1 MVPGAAVPQG
11 SGRDRFVRASKTG
24 EETMSRTNKTT
35 RSDRNRKAIAG
46 VKKHYANAPSIVVN
60 GVSYKPSDVERVLQ
74 DSIDAADATS
84 STATAFHKAV
94 EAEKAAN
101 VKGDVLY
108 RGLRTYLITQ
118 FRTNPETLDDF
129 GITLTQKQ
137 VPDAK
142 KVATAVEK
150 RAATRK
156 ARSTMG
162 KRQKAAIKGQMP
174 VIPPPNTAK
183 PA

>member
-1 MVPGAAVPQG
+1 MRKTSKAV
-11 SGRDRFVRASKTG
+11 
-24 EETMSRTNKTT
+24 
-35 RSDRNRKAIAG
+35 RSDRNRKAIVG
-46 VKKHYANAPSIVVN
+46 VKKYYANAPSIVVD
-60 GVSYKPSDVERVLQ
+60 GVSYTPSEVEKVLK

-84 STATAFHKAV
+84 AAATAFHDAV
-94 EAEKAAN
+94 SAEKAAN
-101 VKGDVLY
+101 AKGDVLY
-108 RGLRTYLITQ
+108 RGLRAFLITQ
-118 FRTNPETLDDF
+118 FKTKPETLDDF

-142 KVATAVEK
+142 TVATAVEK

-162 KRQKAAIKGQMP
+162 KRQKAGIKGQ
-174 VIPPPNTAK
+174 PPATAPDTAK

>member
-1 MVPGAAVPQG
+1 VTG
-11 SGRDRFVRASKTG
+11 SSALKTG
-24 EETMSRTNKTT
+24 EGIMSKTNKVA

-46 VKKHYANAPSIVVN
+46 VKKHYANAPSIVVD
-60 GVSYKPSDVERVLQ
+60 GVSYKPSDVEKVLQ

-84 STATAFHKAV
+84 SAATAFHKAV

-101 VKGDVLY
+101 AKGDVLY
-108 RGLRTYLITQ
+108 RGLRAFLITQ

-137 VPDAK
+137 VPDANT
-142 KVATAVEK
+142 VATAVKK
-150 RAATRK
+150 REATRK

-162 KRQKAAIKGQMP
+162 KRQKAAIKGQTP
-174 VIPPPNTAK
+174 IATPPNTAK